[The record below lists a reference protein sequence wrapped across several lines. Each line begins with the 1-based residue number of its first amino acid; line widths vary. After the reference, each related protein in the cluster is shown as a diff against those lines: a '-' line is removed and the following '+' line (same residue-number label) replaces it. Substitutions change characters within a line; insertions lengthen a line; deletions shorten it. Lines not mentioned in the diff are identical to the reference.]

1 MFNLVK
7 YFDDLTNSEKE
18 VFNYIYE
25 HQSEVVNMKIT
36 DLAKNSL
43 VSKTVIINM
52 AQKLGFSGYADL
64 KYYLKSGILPKS
76 RKDNYKELQTEL
88 RDDIDK
94 TFSLVDM
101 EQIKGVVKEIQN
113 SKTVYIVARGTS
125 KAAGSH
131 LNHLLLTLGIRCMF
145 LEDYNLSS
153 IVSRTLEKNE
163 LSILI
168 SLSGTTDKILEVA
181 KMAKLRKSKIVSI
194 TSFDRNP
201 LSEMADYKLYSF
213 SKGNDTKS
221 NDSISR
227 IGMFLIVELL
237 AATLKYKMT

>member
-18 VFNYIYE
+18 VFNYIYDN
-25 HQSEVVNMKIT
+25 QLEVINMKIT
-36 DLAKNSL
+36 DLAEKSL

-52 AQKLGFSGYADL
+52 TQKLGFSGYADF
-64 KYYLKSGILPKS
+64 KYYLKSGILPKAK
-76 RKDNYKELQTEL
+76 KDSYKDLQLELK
-88 RDDIDK
+88 DDINR
-94 TFSLVDM
+94 TFSLVNM
-101 EQIKGVVKEIQN
+101 EQIKGVIKEIQN

-125 KAAGSH
+125 KAVGSH

-153 IVSRTLEKNE
+153 IVSRTLEQNE
-163 LSILI
+163 ISILI
-168 SLSGTTDKILEVA
+168 SLSGSTEKILEVA
-181 KMAKLRKSKIVSI
+181 KMAKIRKSKIVSI

-201 LSEMADYKLYSF
+201 LSEIADYKLYCF
-213 SKGNDTKS
+213 SKGNDTKT

-227 IGMFLIVELL
+227 VGMFLIIELL
-237 AATLKYKMT
+237 IATLKYKMT